1 MITNR
6 SGEPEATGKPEQVVS
21 DFFVR
26 YPGSQSRSLLWEWFR
41 LTATGDN
48 FRDERELLRFAE
60 FFDSLNAVL
69 PAARLLL
76 PGYQAGGS
84 S

>member
-6 SGEPEATGKPEQVVS
+6 SGEPGSTGKPEQVVS
-21 DFFVR
+21 DFFAR
-26 YPGSQSRSLLWEWFR
+26 YPGEQSRVLLWSWLR
-41 LTATGDN
+41 VRVAGSA
-48 FRDERELLRFAE
+48 FRDERELARFAE
-60 FFDSLNAVL
+60 FFDSLNEVL

-76 PGYQAGGS
+76 SSHQAGGS